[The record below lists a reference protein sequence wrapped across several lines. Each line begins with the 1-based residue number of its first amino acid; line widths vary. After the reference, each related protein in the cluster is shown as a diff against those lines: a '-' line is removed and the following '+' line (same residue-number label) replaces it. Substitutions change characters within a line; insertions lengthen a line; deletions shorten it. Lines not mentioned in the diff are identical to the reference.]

1 MATIKEI
8 LNDSKGDLAGA
19 KDLNQNVVPE
29 EAKPITYPPGTV
41 IYQGEYRL
49 LDKRAVPIP
58 KILAVYN
65 PQNDDQVAELEY
77 QVSQGRVTKTV
88 Y

>member
-8 LNDSKGDLAGA
+8 LNDSKRDLAGA
-19 KDLNQNVVPE
+19 EDLSEDLVPE
-29 EAKPITYPPGTV
+29 EAEAVTYLPGTV
-41 IYQGEYRL
+41 IYRGEYRL

-58 KILAVYN
+58 KVLDVYS

-77 QVSQGRVTKTV
+77 QVSQGRVIKTE

>member
-8 LNDSKGDLAGA
+8 LNDTKGDLAGA
-19 KDLNQNVVPE
+19 EDLNKDVVPE
-29 EAKPITYPPGTV
+29 EAKPITYPPGTI
-41 IYQGEYRL
+41 IYRGEYRL

-58 KILAVYN
+58 KILDVYS
-65 PQNDDQVAELEY
+65 PQNEDQVAELEY
-77 QVSQGRVTKTV
+77 QVSQGRVIKTN

>member
-8 LNDSKGDLAGA
+8 LNDPKGDLAGA
-19 KDLNQNVVPE
+19 EDLVPE
-29 EAKPITYPPGTV
+29 EAEAVTYPPGTV
-41 IYQGEYRL
+41 IYRGEYRL

-58 KILAVYN
+58 KVLDVYS

-77 QVSQGRVTKTV
+77 QVSQGRVIKTE